1 MKRQDEENMDV
12 MQENENE
19 TIDVKNP
26 AEEDGRRFKKKKDEE
41 KKDKKRKGNKD
52 EEKKDK
58 KYKEEKKD
66 RNKLNITWRKNT
78 KTLRN
83 GSYSV
88 LVSVV
93 VIAVVILLNM
103 IVGQLPAKYTQF
115 DISTGKL
122 YTIGDETID
131 TLKNLKEDITIYHI
145 VQNSNEDSTIEKLL
159 EQYKENS
166 KHIKVVKKDP
176 VVYPNFTA
184 KYSDEQI
191 SENSLIVECGE
202 RNKVIDYNSLYE
214 TSVDYSTYQQSVTGF
229 DGEGQ
234 ITSAI
239 SYVISDSLPV
249 VYYVEGHNEVSI
261 PSSLK
266 DRIEKSNVELQS
278 LSLLTAE
285 VPEDAAGL
293 LLNSPESDYSKEEA
307 EKVIAYLENG
317 GRVMMITD
325 YVGKEMPNY
334 QSILAAYGVEVTDGV
349 VVETDKNHYVQM
361 PYYLVPNIG
370 SSEVTEGMTG
380 GSQYVLLS
388 GCQGFTASENVRDT
402 LNVSQIL
409 TTSDGAYVKSNPK
422 EMTTY
427 EKEEGD
433 VDGPFFVGAAISETV
448 NAGDATSE
456 DAETEDADAGT
467 TDDSETKD
475 TDEGTADDVET
486 ENAGADG
493 SATEETRLVCFASS
507 GILEESFNNTVSDG
521 NYSLYTKSLNWLVDT
536 DESST
541 VSIASKSMQTQYLT
555 VTAAKGVLF
564 AIVLCFLLPIVCLI
578 VGGVICFRRKRR

>member
-1 MKRQDEENMDV
+1 MKRQDEENVDM
-12 MQENENE
+12 MQENE
-19 TIDVKNP
+19 TIDVNNSAKEN
-26 AEEDGRRFKKKKDEE
+26 GRRFKKKKDKE
-41 KKDKKRKGNKD
+41 KKDKK
-52 EEKKDK
+52 EQ
-58 KYKEEKKD
+58 KD
-66 RNKLNITWRKNT
+66 RKKLHITWRKNI

-103 IVGQLPAKYTQF
+103 IIGQLPAKYTQF

-122 YTIGDETID
+122 YTIGDETIN
-131 TLKNLKEDITIYHI
+131 TLKNLDKDITIYHV
-145 VQNSNEDSTIEKLL
+145 VQTSNEDSTIEKLL

-184 KYSDEQI
+184 KYSDGQI

-202 RNKVIDYNSLYE
+202 RNKVIDYSSLYE

-239 SYVISDSLPV
+239 SYVTSDSLPV

-261 PSSLK
+261 PSGLQ
-266 DRIEKSNVELQS
+266 DRIEKANVELKS

-307 EKVIAYLENG
+307 QKVIEYLENG

-370 SSEVTEGMTG
+370 SSEVTTGMTG

-388 GCQGFTASENVRDT
+388 GCQGFTTSEDVRET

-427 EKEEGD
+427 EKEESD

-448 NAGDATSE
+448 NAGDATAE
-456 DAETEDADAGT
+456 DAEAETAGN
-467 TDDSETKD
+467 S
-475 TDEGTADDVET
+475 ET
-486 ENAGADG
+486 ENADTED
-493 SATEETRLVCFASS
+493 SATEEAKETRLVCFASS
-507 GILEESFNNTVSDG
+507 SILEESFNNTVSDG
-521 NYSLYTKSLNWLVDT
+521 NYTLYTKSLNWLIDT
-536 DESST
+536 DESAT

-564 AIVLCFLLPIVCLI
+564 AIVLCFILPVVCLI

>member
-1 MKRQDEENMDV
+1 MKRQDEENVDM
-12 MQENENE
+12 MQENE
-19 TIDVKNP
+19 TIDVNNSAKEN
-26 AEEDGRRFKKKKDEE
+26 GRRFKKKKDKE
-41 KKDKKRKGNKD
+41 KKDKK
-52 EEKKDK
+52 EQ
-58 KYKEEKKD
+58 KD
-66 RNKLNITWRKNT
+66 RKKIHITWRKNI

-103 IVGQLPAKYTQF
+103 IIGQLPAKYTQF

-122 YTIGDETID
+122 YTIGDETIN
-131 TLKNLKEDITIYHI
+131 TLKNLDKDITIYHV
-145 VQNSNEDSTIEKLL
+145 VQTSNEDSTIEKLL

-184 KYSDEQI
+184 KYSDGQI

-202 RNKVIDYNSLYE
+202 RNKVIDYSSLYE

-239 SYVISDSLPV
+239 SYVTSDSLPV

-261 PSSLK
+261 PSGLQ
-266 DRIEKSNVELQS
+266 DRIEKANVELKS

-370 SSEVTEGMTG
+370 SSEVTTGMTG

-388 GCQGFTASENVRDT
+388 GCQGFTTSEDVRET

-427 EKEEGD
+427 EKEEDD
-433 VDGPFFVGAAISETV
+433 VDGPFFVGAAISEE
-448 NAGDATSE
+448 A
-456 DAETEDADAGT
+456 
-467 TDDSETKD
+467 K
-475 TDEGTADDVET
+475 
-486 ENAGADG
+486 
-493 SATEETRLVCFASS
+493 ETRLVCFASS
-507 GILEESFNNTVSDG
+507 SILEESFNNTVSDG
-521 NYSLYTKSLNWLVDT
+521 NYTLYTKSLNWLIDT
-536 DESST
+536 DESAT
-541 VSIASKSMQTQYLT
+541 VSIAGKSMQTQYLT

-564 AIVLCFLLPIVCLI
+564 AIVLCFILPVVCLI

>member
-1 MKRQDEENMDV
+1 MSGQDKENLDMI
-12 MQENENE
+12 QENE
-19 TIDVKNP
+19 TTDVTNTV
-26 AEEDGRRFKKKKDEE
+26 EENGARFKKKKDKE
-41 KKDKKRKGNKD
+41 KKVKK
-52 EEKKDK
+52 
-58 KYKEEKKD
+58 EKKD
-66 RNKLNITWRKNT
+66 RKKLHITWRKNI

-122 YTIGDETID
+122 YTIGDETIS
-131 TLKNLKEDITIYHI
+131 TLKNLKEDITIYYI
-145 VQNSNEDSTIEKLL
+145 VQTSNEDSTIEKLL
-159 EQYKENS
+159 GQYEENS

-184 KYSDEQI
+184 KYSNEQI

-239 SYVISDSLPV
+239 SYVTSDSLPV

-261 PSSLK
+261 PSGLQ
-266 DRIEKSNVELQS
+266 DRIEKANVELES
-278 LSLLTAE
+278 LSLLTADG

-307 EKVIAYLENG
+307 QKVIDYLENG
-317 GRVMMITD
+317 GRAMIITD

-349 VVETDKNHYVQM
+349 VVETDKSHYVQM

-370 SSEVTEGMTG
+370 SSDVTEGMTG

-388 GCQGFTASENVRDT
+388 GCQGFTASENQRDT
-402 LNVSQIL
+402 LNVNQIL
-409 TTSDGAYVKSNPK
+409 TTSDGAYVKTNPE

-427 EKEEGD
+427 EKEDGD
-433 VDGPFFVGAAISETV
+433 VDGPFFVAAAISETV
-448 NAGDATSE
+448 GSGDETANSDGETAEGSEMEDSAGESE
-456 DAETEDADAGT
+456 DA
-467 TDDSETKD
+467 K
-475 TDEGTADDVET
+475 
-486 ENAGADG
+486 
-493 SATEETRLVCFASS
+493 ETRIVCFASS
-507 GILEESFNNTVSDG
+507 GILEENFNNTVSDG
-521 NYSLYTKSLNWLVDT
+521 NYTLYTNSLNWLVDT
-536 DESST
+536 DESAT

-555 VTAAKGVLF
+555 VTAAKGAMAAV
-564 AIVLCFLLPIVCLI
+564 ALCFILPAVCLI
-578 VGGVICFRRKRR
+578 AGGIICFRRRRR